1 MATELDTP
9 YVHFELKDSLLI
21 AVYKKG
27 LKINLPIAQQIV
39 QSRLVFTGPKL
50 LPVLILSEGGIR
62 IDKAARDYMASE
74 AGTEGLI
81 AAAMVANN
89 SFDWAL
95 GRFFLSIRKPSMPTR
110 VFNNYGAALQWLKK
124 FVH

>member
-27 LKINLPIAQQIV
+27 IRINLPMAQQIV
-39 QSRLVFTGPKL
+39 QSRLAFTGPKRL
-50 LPVLILSEGGIR
+50 LVLILSEGGIR

-81 AAAMVANN
+81 AAAMVPNN

-95 GRFFLSIRKPSMPTR
+95 GSFFLYIRKPAMPTR
-110 VFNNYGAALQWLKK
+110 VFYNRDTALQWLKK
-124 FVH
+124 FVY

>member
-9 YVHFELKDSLLI
+9 YVHFELKESLLI
-21 AVYKKG
+21 AIYKKG
-27 LKINLPIAQQIV
+27 LRINLAMAQQVV
-39 QSRLVFTGPKL
+39 QSRLEFTSRKR

-81 AAAMVANN
+81 AAAMVPNN

-95 GRFFLSIRKPSMPTR
+95 GSFFLHIRKPAMPTR
-110 VFNNYGAALQWLKK
+110 VFYNRDTALQWLKK
-124 FVH
+124 FVY